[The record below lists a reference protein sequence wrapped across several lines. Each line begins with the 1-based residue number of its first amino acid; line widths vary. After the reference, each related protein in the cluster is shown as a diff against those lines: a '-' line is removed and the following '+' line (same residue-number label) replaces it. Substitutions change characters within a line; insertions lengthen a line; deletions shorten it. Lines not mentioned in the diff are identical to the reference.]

1 LPAISARGAERS
13 SSPLKGNARAAS
25 FFLSAGVLAADQIT
39 KAAARSALMK
49 GIPHEVAGEFIR
61 LTLRYNYGAA
71 FSLGWGGPVLL
82 TVFTALA
89 CVLLIRYIVKSPLP
103 AGVPW
108 LGVILGGALGNLL
121 DRIMMGKVTDFLDV
135 GASGWRWPTFNVADI
150 AIVIGG
156 IAVFLVFRK
165 ARRLEVSSEE
175 EE

>member
-1 LPAISARGAERS
+1 MKASVRT
-13 SSPLKGNARAAS
+13 AS
-25 FFLSAGVLAADQIT
+25 FILSGAVLAADQIT
-39 KAAARSALMK
+39 KAVARSALMK
-49 GIPHEVAGEFIR
+49 GIPHELAGEFIR

-71 FSLGWGGPVLL
+71 FSLGWGGPVFL

-121 DRIMMGKVTDFLDV
+121 DRIMMGKVTDFLDM